1 MLRSTQAALFP
12 KCFLYDSTLRFRL
25 LVLSDVCCGSLAHF
39 CSGCDCLN
47 AGVIRAEILSG
58 SADCDATA
66 KVSGLRTVLV
76 EGDGGIMERVFSRAV
91 EVAEVGKH
99 MYAELNL

>member
-1 MLRSTQAALFP
+1 
-12 KCFLYDSTLRFRL
+12 
-25 LVLSDVCCGSLAHF
+25 
-39 CSGCDCLN
+39 
-47 AGVIRAEILSG
+47 VIRAEILSG

-76 EGDGGIMERVFSRAV
+76 EGDGGIMKRVFSRAV

-99 MYAELNL
+99 MYAELTL